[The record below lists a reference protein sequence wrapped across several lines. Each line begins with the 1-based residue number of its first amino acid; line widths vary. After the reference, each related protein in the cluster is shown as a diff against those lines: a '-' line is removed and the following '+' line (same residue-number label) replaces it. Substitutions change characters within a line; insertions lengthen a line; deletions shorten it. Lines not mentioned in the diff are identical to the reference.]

1 MEIKTLVTGSWFP
14 RTKLHLKEYFTFLR
28 SGTTHLPLDGRKV
41 KTLQKKLAP
50 TGVAYVGGRFDK
62 VVADL
67 DGHAVEYFED
77 GLLLIGRKTQDAV
90 AGIDDLRK
98 FYDHRMVPALGLI
111 YSVGTPVITPT
122 FKHAALRPVIIIAG
136 PAPEREV
143 ADLAAK
149 CGETVHFTARRGEV
163 AVHYADNLV
172 FICGADEDF
181 SRRLAGMILL
191 SREYEHKLRHFLDTH
206 RTVWEEIEQLR
217 ARQALAL
224 RELPAIR
231 DRLLD
236 YHRDFSVL
244 RARLNQMDSYL
255 DERRSEAD
263 DSGQAEA
270 LRGLEAYRFA
280 KLKSATRYVDR
291 LWEMLEDYLRSTVEI
306 TGLMYQENLQKEIN
320 FQQFIFLL
328 GSVAAVLA
336 LGSIAGASLY
346 MFDPDGG
353 IMATGSIR
361 SFALA
366 DLAKMATAALAA
378 TLVIFLGVRPLISN
392 LRRIRTE
399 SLLGSM
405 PKRDIDKAA
414 D

>member
-1 MEIKTLVTGSWFP
+1 MEIRTLVTGSWFP
-14 RTKLHLKEYFTFLR
+14 RTKLHLKEYFTFLK
-28 SGTTHLPLDGRKV
+28 SGTTNLPLDGRKV
-41 KTLQKKLAP
+41 KALQKKLAP
-50 TGVAYVGGRFDK
+50 SGVAYVGGRFDK
-62 VVADL
+62 VTADL

-77 GLLLIGRKTQDAV
+77 GLLLISRKTQDVA

-98 FYDHRMVPALGLI
+98 FYDHQMVPALGLI
-111 YSVGTPVITPT
+111 YSVGTPVITPN
-122 FKHAALRPVIIIAG
+122 FKHDALRPVILITG
-136 PAPEREV
+136 PAPEQEV
-143 ADLAAK
+143 AALAAK

-163 AVHYADNLV
+163 SVHYADNLV
-172 FICGADEDF
+172 FICGADEAF
-181 SRRLAGMILL
+181 GWRLAGLILL

-217 ARQALAL
+217 ARQALSL
-224 RELPAIR
+224 KELPAIR

-255 DERRSEAD
+255 DERRSETD

-270 LRGLEAYRFA
+270 LRALEAYRFG
-280 KLKSATRYVDR
+280 KLRSATHYVDR

-328 GSVAAVLA
+328 GSVAAILG
-336 LGSIAGASLY
+336 LGSIVGSS
-346 MFDPDGG
+346 MSVFSPDGDVL
-353 IMATGSIR
+353 ATGKL
-361 SFALA
+361 LA
-366 DLAKMATAALAA
+366 FSLTDLAQMAGAALAI

-392 LRRIRTE
+392 FRRIRTE
-399 SLLGSM
+399 SLLGSI